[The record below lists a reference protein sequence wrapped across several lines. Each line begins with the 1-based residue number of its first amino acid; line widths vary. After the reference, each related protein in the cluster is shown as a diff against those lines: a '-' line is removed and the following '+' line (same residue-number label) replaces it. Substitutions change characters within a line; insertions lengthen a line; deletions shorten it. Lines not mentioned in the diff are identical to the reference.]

1 MKNLIKNSQKLVEYL
16 FGQLKTSFVNFEKTF
31 VFASFMS
38 STPAFLLVPH
48 KKSSVQAGLRR
59 FSALNYRTVAVLSI
73 LTTSFLN
80 SCTTVKEY
88 EKNKLNDAE
97 MVLGNRT
104 IEKTELSFQSYRE
117 GSSGANAGKVGG
129 GCGCN

>member
-1 MKNLIKNSQKLVEYL
+1 MKNFIKITTVICFLV
-16 FGQLKTSFVNFEKTF
+16 TI
-31 VFASFMS
+31 A
-38 STPAFLLVPH
+38 
-48 KKSSVQAGLRR
+48 SVQ
-59 FSALNYRTVAVLSI
+59 
-73 LTTSFLN
+73 